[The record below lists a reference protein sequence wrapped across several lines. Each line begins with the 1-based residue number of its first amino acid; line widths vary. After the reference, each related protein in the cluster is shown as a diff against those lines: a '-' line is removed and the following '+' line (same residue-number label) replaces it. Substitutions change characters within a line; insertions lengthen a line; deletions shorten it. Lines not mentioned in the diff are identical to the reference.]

1 VVSRIDFALAA
12 SERLVF
18 EAQLLLE
25 ADKVREA
32 SRRAFDA
39 MISAAGGLVRLE
51 SPDATR
57 EPDAVVEA
65 FRRRFYDTQLFFDPY
80 AGGKFAHYF
89 FSAHRT
95 VDDGVD
101 ADKARQRIEEAQLFI
116 EAAHGCH
123 RRWLERGPVAP

>member
-1 VVSRIDFALAA
+1 MSRIDFALAA

-25 ADKVREA
+25 EGKHAEA
-32 SRRAFDA
+32 ARRAFDA
-39 MISAAGGLVRLE
+39 MLGAAEGLVRLE
-51 SPDATR
+51 SPDAAR
-57 EPDAVVEA
+57 EPDAVVDT

-89 FSAHRT
+89 FSAHRSGT
-95 VDDGVD
+95 DGVD
-101 ADKARQRIEEAQLFI
+101 ADRAHQRIEEAQLFI

-123 RRWLERGPVAP
+123 RRLLQRQGPVGS